1 VRAPTVLA
9 WNDVVDMKGH
19 KRHLLL
25 PDMTVFTAMVG
36 ALPDQCAEGF
46 IGHGE
51 PGWHALWLV
60 KQR

>member
-1 VRAPTVLA
+1 MRVPTVLA
-9 WNDVVDMKGH
+9 WNNVIDMKGH

-25 PDMTVFTAMVG
+25 LDMAVFTAMVG
-36 ALPDQCAEGF
+36 ALSDQYAEGF

-51 PGWHALWLV
+51 PGWHALLLV